1 MEEWINILQ
10 NFGLPVGVMIWLMT
24 QGQKSLA
31 ELVCEI
37 KKISESNIKLT
48 EEIRSTFQDI
58 KNVSLQ
64 ETNEII
70 KAMVNQI
77 KK

>member
-1 MEEWINILQ
+1 MDEWINILQ

-24 QGQKSLA
+24 QGQKILA
-31 ELVCEI
+31 ELVCEMKKVSGTNEELKDEI
-37 KKISESNIKLT
+37 KK
-48 EEIRSTFQDI
+48 TFQDI

-70 KAMVNQI
+70 NAMLGL

>member
-1 MEEWINILQ
+1 MDEWINILQ

-24 QGQKSLA
+24 QGQKILA
-31 ELVCEI
+31 ELACEM
-37 KKISESNIKLT
+37 KKVSDSNTKLT
-48 EEIRSTFQDI
+48 EEIKATFQDI